1 MEWDVTI
8 GNIVGKPET
17 GNKNFTSGAGAIG
30 TEKGVNK
37 KLRVAIATLT
47 KTEEFKNQWKGS
59 ISYTYMDTG
68 EPGSFNCTFDA
79 KREKEGYYYFNIVP

>member
-37 KLRVAIATLT
+37 KLRVAIGSLK
-47 KTEEFKNQWKGS
+47 KTQEFKKDWDGS
-59 ISYTYMDTG
+59 ISITG
-68 EPGSFNCTFDA
+68 NPG
-79 KREKEGYYYFNIVP
+79 